1 MSIPPHDAE
10 GQMVVQ
16 DNRARR
22 PRCFS
27 GCRYPHAA
35 ALSEV
40 ALLLRSENCASLS
53 DRAGQCCFLCLQG
66 RKIGQ
71 CAVRIPYMRPT
82 EARRISWHKLS
93 TEVSENGSQ
102 HFVKVPGGEIYEEL
116 NRREKACE
124 SDAAIYQ
131 RLKETCFQYQRKWKR
146 WLPFYG
152 ITNVREV
159 NVR

>member
-1 MSIPPHDAE
+1 
-10 GQMVVQ
+10 MVVQ
-16 DNRARR
+16 HNRARR

-27 GCRYPHAA
+27 GCRQSHAS

-40 ALLLRSENCASLS
+40 ALLLRSENCTSLS

-71 CAVRIPYMRPT
+71 YAVQVPCTRPT
-82 EARRISWHKLS
+82 EGRRTKGHKLS
-93 TEVSENGSQ
+93 TEVSKDGSQ
-102 HFVKVPGGEIYEEL
+102 HLVKVLGGEIYEEL
-116 NRREKACE
+116 SPREKACE

-131 RLKETCFQYQRKWKR
+131 RLEETCFQYQGKWKR